1 MVIIRGTVFNTSA
14 LATFFSPEGCCL
26 ISVKTGRIQLESNLV
41 KQDKMFILTFVV
53 YNLDSIIFELLI
65 QLELEYKCPCGGE
78 KAKLHATVQFI
89 PKKTPTEKQTQIE
102 CQKENRCCS
111 SMFSYSSQ

>member
-65 QLELEYKCPCGGE
+65 QLELEYKCPCGGGE
-78 KAKLHATVQFI
+78 KPSYMLQCNLSLRRHQ
-89 PKKTPTEKQTQIE
+89 
-102 CQKENRCCS
+102 QKNKHK
-111 SMFSYSSQ
+111 

>member
-65 QLELEYKCPCGGE
+65 QLELEYKCPCGGGGE
-78 KAKLHATVQFI
+78 KPSYMLQCNLSLRRHQ
-89 PKKTPTEKQTQIE
+89 
-102 CQKENRCCS
+102 QKNKHK
-111 SMFSYSSQ
+111 

>member
-65 QLELEYKCPCGGE
+65 QLELEYKCLCGG
-78 KAKLHATVQFI
+78 
-89 PKKTPTEKQTQIE
+89 KKPSYMLQCNLSLRRHQQKKQTQIVSE
-102 CQKENRCCS
+102 RKQVL
-111 SMFSYSSQ
+111 